1 MAASRPRLKNAEP
14 DPQRELFAGK
24 YRLIRMLGKG
34 AMGEVWLA
42 EEDGPSDP
50 KRLVALKRLVPRS
63 DLGAYARE
71 SFFAEA
77 QVIARLDHPNVVRL
91 VELGSFEGSVYLA
104 LDYIDGPAIDRVLR
118 KVGAFSPRAV
128 AYIGREMARAL
139 EAVHTLCEEDGRRY
153 AVVHRD
159 VSPSNILIGRDG
171 RVCLTDFGVARV
183 SGVAGEQADS
193 GEFKGKLPYMPPE
206 QARGEPFDGRADVFS
221 LGITLLEAL
230 LGSRVRKAETQ
241 TQLILR
247 VASTPIPRARTL
259 LPDLGAPLA
268 DALDAAT
275 EFSVD
280 RRIASAGALAEA
292 LDRVLAGM
300 GPNAEQEARSELKEL
315 VESYLARARSTSGSG
330 CHVAP
335 SIPPASGPGQIA
347 PGPSRRAALAG
358 GAPADRPSVRPS
370 SPEPRRSA
378 PPSRR
383 SGAPRPSGAAM
394 GSLSVQYLDFD
405 GPDDAPPRPRA
416 VATPITPD
424 GELLRRHA
432 AAEAEREAGH
442 KAGKPSAAD
451 VAGASGAAPAAGV
464 LPVALAGGGAAPGE
478 AAPGD
483 EACEAGL
490 SPEQMRRKRRIFY
503 AGLLVLG
510 TVATIRLLFVA
521 GC

>member
-1 MAASRPRLKNAEP
+1 MAASRPHPKSAEP

-42 EEDGPSDP
+42 EEDGPLEAR
-50 KRLVALKRLVPRS
+50 RLVALKRLAPRS
-63 DLGAYARE
+63 ELGAYARE

-91 VELGSFEGSVYLA
+91 IELGSFEGSVYLA
-104 LDYIDGPAIDRVLR
+104 LDYVDGPAIDRVLR
-118 KVGAFSPRAV
+118 KVGAFPPRVV

-159 VSPSNILIGRDG
+159 VSPSNILIARDG

-183 SGVAGEQADS
+183 PGGGGEQADS
-193 GEFKGKLPYMPPE
+193 GVFKGKLPYMPPE

-221 LGITLLEAL
+221 LGITLLETL

-259 LPDLGAPLA
+259 LPELSAPLA

-280 RRIASAGALAEA
+280 KRTASAGALADA
-292 LDRVLAGM
+292 LEQVLLGM
-300 GPNAEQEARSELKEL
+300 GPDAEQEARRELKEL
-315 VESYLARARSTSGSG
+315 IESYLAKARSTSGSG
-330 CHVAP
+330 CHAAP
-335 SIPPASGPGQIA
+335 SIPPASGPGLSSPGLSWKGA
-347 PGPSRRAALAG
+347 PAG
-358 GAPADRPSVRPS
+358 GVSADRPSGRPS

-378 PPSRR
+378 PPARR
-383 SGAPRPSGAAM
+383 SGAPRPSGAAP
-394 GSLSVQYLDFD
+394 GSLSVNYLDFD

-416 VATPITPD
+416 LATPLTPE
-424 GELLRRHA
+424 GELLRRHV
-432 AAEAEREAGH
+432 AAEAEGEAGP
-442 KAGKPSAAD
+442 KAGKPSAAGA
-451 VAGASGAAPAAGV
+451 AGAALAAGMLPAAGAGAGAAPV
-464 LPVALAGGGAAPGE
+464 E
-478 AAPGD
+478 EPGD
-483 EACEAGL
+483 TGL

-510 TVATIRLLFVA
+510 TLATVRLVFVA

>member
-1 MAASRPRLKNAEP
+1 MPASRPHAKHAEP
-14 DPQRELFAGK
+14 DATRGLFAGK

-42 EEDGPSDP
+42 QEEGPDDAR
-50 KRLVALKRLVPRS
+50 RLVALKRLAPRPE
-63 DLGAYARE
+63 LGAYARE

-104 LDYIDGPAIDRVLR
+104 LDYVDGPAIDRVLR
-118 KVGAFSPRAV
+118 KVGAFSPRVV

-183 SGVAGEQADS
+183 PGVGGEQADS
-193 GEFKGKLPYMPPE
+193 GVFKGKLPYMPPE

-221 LGITLLEAL
+221 LGLTLLEAL

-247 VASTPIPRARTL
+247 VASTPIPRARAL
-259 LPDLGAPLA
+259 LPELSAPLA

-275 EFSVD
+275 EFSAD
-280 RRIASAGALAEA
+280 KRTATAGKLADALEQ
-292 LDRVLAGM
+292 VLLGM
-300 GPNAEQEARSELKEL
+300 GQDAEQEARNELKEL
-315 VESYLARARSTSGSG
+315 VETYLTRARTTSNSG

-335 SIPPASGPGQIA
+335 SIPPASAPGQSSPGLTGHALA
-347 PGPSRRAALAG
+347 PGAMPAG
-358 GAPADRPSVRPS
+358 SLGRPS
-370 SPEPRRSA
+370 SPDGRRSA
-378 PPSRR
+378 PPARG
-383 SGAPRPSGAAM
+383 SGAPRAPGAAM

-405 GPDDAPPRPRA
+405 GEDDAPPRSH
-416 VATPITPD
+416 ATSTTPE
-424 GELLRRHA
+424 GELQRRRA
-432 AAEAEREAGH
+432 A
-442 KAGKPSAAD
+442 SAAGGD
-451 VAGASGAAPAAGV
+451 AAQRSGTPAGSKPPAAHAV
-464 LPVALAGGGAAPGE
+464 RAGE
-478 AAPGD
+478 AAPD
-483 EACEAGL
+483 EEPAMAGL
-490 SPEQMRRKRRIFY
+490 TPEQQRRKRRIFF
-503 AGLLVLG
+503 AGLFVLG
-510 TVATIRLLFVA
+510 ALATTRLLFVS

>member
-1 MAASRPRLKNAEP
+1 MAASHPRLKNVEP

-42 EEDGPSDP
+42 EEDGPCDP
-50 KRLVALKRLVPRS
+50 RRLVALKRMAPRS
-63 DLGAYARE
+63 ELGAAARE

-91 VELGSFEGSVYLA
+91 IELGSYQGSVYLA

-139 EAVHTLCEEDGRRY
+139 EAVHTLCEEDGRHY

-159 VSPSNILIGRDG
+159 VSPSNILIARDG

-183 SGVAGEQADS
+183 PGAAGAQADS
-193 GEFKGKLPYMPPE
+193 AEFKGKLPYMPPE

-259 LPDLGAPLA
+259 LPELSAPLA

-280 RRIASAGALAEA
+280 KRIASAGALGEA
-292 LDRVLAGM
+292 LDRVLLGM
-300 GPNAEQEARSELKEL
+300 GPSAEQEARNELKEL
-315 VESYLARARSTSGSG
+315 VETYAARARSASGPG
-330 CHVAP
+330 YHAAP
-335 SIPPASGPGQIA
+335 SIPPASGPGQSS
-347 PGPSRRAALAG
+347 PGLLRRAASAG
-358 GAPADRPSVRPS
+358 GASADRPSGRPS
-370 SPEPRRSA
+370 APEPRRSA
-378 PPSRR
+378 PPARR
-383 SGAPRPSGAAM
+383 SGAPRSQGAAV
-394 GSLSVQYLDFD
+394 GSLAVHYLDFD
-405 GPDDAPPRPRA
+405 GPDDAPPRPSA
-416 VATPITPD
+416 LVTPITPD

-432 AAEAEREAGH
+432 TAEVGGGAGS
-442 KAGKPSAAD
+442 KASRPPA
-451 VAGASGAAPAAGV
+451 AGAVGAAGAAPA
-464 LPVALAGGGAAPGE
+464 GGAQAAAGTGGE

-483 EACEAGL
+483 GAGEEGL

>member
-1 MAASRPRLKNAEP
+1 MAASRPHPKSAEP

-42 EEDGPSDP
+42 EEDGPREAR
-50 KRLVALKRLVPRS
+50 RLVALKRLAPRS
-63 DLGAYARE
+63 ELGAYARE

-91 VELGSFEGSVYLA
+91 IELGSFEGSVYLA

-118 KVGAFSPRAV
+118 KVGAFPPRVV

-159 VSPSNILIGRDG
+159 VSPSNILIARDG

-183 SGVAGEQADS
+183 PGGGGEQADS
-193 GEFKGKLPYMPPE
+193 GVFKGKLPYMPPE

-259 LPDLGAPLA
+259 LPELSAPLA

-275 EFSVD
+275 EFSVEK
-280 RRIASAGALAEA
+280 RTASAGALADA
-292 LDRVLAGM
+292 LEQVLLGM
-300 GPNAEQEARSELKEL
+300 GPDAEQEARRELKEL
-315 VESYLARARSTSGSG
+315 IETYLAKARSTSGSG
-330 CHVAP
+330 CHAAP
-335 SIPPASGPGQIA
+335 SIPPASGPGLSS
-347 PGPSRRAALAG
+347 PGPSRKVAPAG
-358 GAPADRPSVRPS
+358 GVSADRPS
-370 SPEPRRSA
+370 SPESRRSA
-378 PPSRR
+378 PPARR
-383 SGAPRPSGAAM
+383 SGAPRPSGAAV
-394 GSLSVQYLDFD
+394 GSLSVHYLDFD

-416 VATPITPD
+416 LATPITLE
-424 GELLRRHA
+424 GELLRRHL
-432 AAEAEREAGH
+432 EAEGGAGH
-442 KAGKPSAAD
+442 TASKPSAAGA
-451 VAGASGAAPAAGV
+451 AGAALAAGM
-464 LPVALAGGGAAPGE
+464 LPSTRTGAEAAPGE
-478 AAPGD
+478 EPGD
-483 EACEAGL
+483 TGL

-510 TVATIRLLFVA
+510 TLATIRLVFVA